1 MAAPSDT
8 ITLRAFA
15 KVNLTLEV
23 IARRADGYHELRSLV
38 QCISLADE
46 LTLRRIP
53 AGIRLHSSGCWAP
66 EGAGNLCVQA
76 AQAFIDFAGNPPGV
90 DIALTKRIPAG
101 RGLGGGSSD
110 AAAVLR
116 GLAGGELGLVL
127 AAFEFVAAE
136 QRDGVSITL
145 SGSTRE
151 RLYIIDFV
159 YDKIIQHPLI
169 GWGFDASRAIG
180 QDTQG
185 LSSSNPS
192 IPLHPHNLWAQT
204 WLELGLVGLVLMI
217 SLVVSISM
225 RLAAGGRGRATVA
238 AAAATVA
245 TYLLIGNISYGMW
258 QNWWL
263 VIAWLNAGFLA
274 VMAVA
279 DGGAEP

>member
-1 MAAPSDT
+1 M
-8 ITLRAFA
+8 
-15 KVNLTLEV
+15 
-23 IARRADGYHELRSLV
+23 
-38 QCISLADE
+38 
-46 LTLRRIP
+46 
-53 AGIRLHSSGCWAP
+53 
-66 EGAGNLCVQA
+66 
-76 AQAFIDFAGNPPGV
+76 
-90 DIALTKRIPAG
+90 
-101 RGLGGGSSD
+101 
-110 AAAVLR
+110 
-116 GLAGGELGLVL
+116 
-127 AAFEFVAAE
+127 
-136 QRDGVSITL
+136 
-145 SGSTRE
+145 
-151 RLYIIDFV
+151 
-159 YDKIIQHPLI
+159 I
-169 GWGFDASRAIG
+169 GWGFDGSRAIG

-225 RLAAGGRGRATVA
+225 RLSAGGRGRAAVA